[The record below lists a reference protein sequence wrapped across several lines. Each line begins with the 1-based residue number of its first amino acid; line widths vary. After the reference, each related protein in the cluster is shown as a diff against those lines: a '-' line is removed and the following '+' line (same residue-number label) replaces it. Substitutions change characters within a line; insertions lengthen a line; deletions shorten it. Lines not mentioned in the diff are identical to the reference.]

1 MSTDF
6 DEKNTYEKDL
16 SFEVNN
22 DPHAGTSSNFGAYFN
37 VVCVIAGM
45 GVVQMAYAFN
55 QSGWFAAFLTV
66 FSCFLC
72 IYTGHVLVK
81 CLYYDGKSRLSGY
94 SAIGEAA
101 FGKFGKYL
109 VEVFL
114 LCFYFGVGCAF
125 IMLIGINMK
134 DMIDQTSVHLSLKV
148 WTIIAAVVIWVPF
161 VIFKTM
167 KEVEIL
173 AVFGTLATVFT
184 VVVIL
189 IVGIGHLDESKQYK
203 HEFVHVSGIPIAL
216 ASISLS
222 FGGSPVFPAVEK
234 TMKTPKSWTK
244 ILTCAMVTTLVLYML
259 AGVIGYLAYGN
270 SVNSPIFQNFPQ
282 GAPLTFAATAAITI
296 HVLFAAP
303 ILLISFSLDIE
314 KWLRI
319 NDECMSQTKQRI
331 VRPVLRTGLMVLFAL
346 VSMFVPAFGD
356 FMSLVGALTNCQ
368 IIFVFPVVFYLKLY
382 GWRNIRWYE
391 LILCAIII
399 VVGMVSC
406 VLGTIDAVKNLITAL
421 SN

>member
-1 MSTDF
+1 MSDIEGKDSCQKDF
-6 DEKNTYEKDL
+6 T
-16 SFEVNN
+16 FEVCD
-22 DPHAGTSSNFGAYFN
+22 DPHTATSSNFGAYFN

-45 GVVQMAYAFN
+45 GVIQMAYAFN

-72 IYTGHVLVK
+72 IYTGHLLIK
-81 CLYYDGKSRLSGY
+81 CLYYNGKDRLAGY
-94 SAIGEAA
+94 SAVGEAA

-125 IMLIGINMK
+125 IMLIGINLK
-134 DMIDQTSVHLSLKV
+134 DMVDQTSVHLSRQV
-148 WTIIAAVVIWVPF
+148 WTIIAAVVIWIPF
-161 VIFKTM
+161 VIFKSM

-189 IVGIGHLDESKQYK
+189 IVGLKDLDESKKYT
-203 HEFVHVSGIPIAL
+203 HEFVKVSGIPIAL

-234 TMKTPKSWTK
+234 TMKTPKAWTK
-244 ILTCAMVTTLVLYML
+244 ILTCAMLTTLVLYIL

-270 SVNSPIFQNFPQ
+270 TVVSPIFQNFPQ
-282 GAPLTFAATAAITI
+282 GAVLTYAATAAITI

-319 NDECMSQTKQRI
+319 NDTFMSKSKQY
-331 VRPVLRTGLMVLFAL
+331 VYRPLLRTGLMVLFTL
-346 VSMFVPAFGD
+346 VSMYVPAFGD

-382 GWRNIRWYE
+382 GWRTVPWYE

-399 VVGMVSC
+399 IVGMLSC
-406 VLGTIDAVKNLITAL
+406 VLGTIDAVKNLIAVL
-421 SN
+421 S